1 VTDPAT
7 SNLPPNG
14 ERAVLRV
21 RGPVRPGHE
30 SVEGAIQLR
39 SDLTARLDD
48 LVAGLA
54 GDADPGDIYVG
65 WVAAA
70 EVAACPARFRAGGAD
85 GWGFPG
91 WSPPLAAAA
100 VGRVALARHLD
111 RHVVASQAAQ
121 GATPALPQPLQAV
134 KAWMKE
140 AREAPTSKV
149 AEWVT
154 DLSQQQDRAALAA
167 TAGLAARWVAGFVR
181 VVGWP
186 LPDDLRLVVDDP
198 GSPSARRGERPWRPK
213 LAARRVPV
221 AVASKP
227 DAVVGTVAPSG
238 QFDLLFHRPTSS
250 DDVTLAERADFE
262 AAAWSLA
269 VGLVPRAIVVTTGD
283 TGEQL
288 RFPVDPTVLTRG
300 ADLIAAVVEHR
311 LRAAEPPTPDHD
323 PWSDAL
329 PGSACRWCPTHDTCP
344 PGTTHLTRP
353 ARWHNGLP
361 VLTG

>member
-1 VTDPAT
+1 MTPADADTDTPADADAGT
-7 SNLPPNG
+7 DAPPPASREHG
-14 ERAVLRV
+14 
-21 RGPVRPGHE
+21 
-30 SVEGAIQLR
+30 SVEGAIRLR
-39 SDLTARLDD
+39 HDVTDRLDE

-54 GDADPGDIYVG
+54 GDADPGDVYVG

-91 WSPPLAAAA
+91 WSPPLAAGA
-100 VGRVALARHLD
+100 VGRVALARYLD
-111 RHVVASQAAQ
+111 QHVVASQAAQ
-121 GATPALPQPLQAV
+121 GAAPPLPQPLQAV

-140 AREAPTSKV
+140 ARETPTSKV

-154 DLSQQQDRAALAA
+154 DLSHQRDRATLAA
-167 TAGLAARWVAGFVR
+167 TAGLATRWIAGFVR

-198 GSPSARRGERPWRPK
+198 GSPSARRSERPWRPK
-213 LAARRVPV
+213 LAARGVPI

-238 QFDLLFHRPTSS
+238 RFDLLFHRPTSS
-250 DDVTLAERADFE
+250 DDVTLAERAAFE
-262 AAAWSLA
+262 AVAWALA
-269 VGLVPRAIVVTTGD
+269 VGLVPRAILVTTGD

-288 RFPVDPTVLTRG
+288 RFPVDAGVLARG
-300 ADLIAAVVEHR
+300 ADLVVAVVEQR
-311 LRAAEPPTPDHD
+311 IRAAEALGAGT
-323 PWSDAL
+323 WADAV
-329 PGSACRWCPTHDTCP
+329 PGPACRWCPARDDCP
-344 PGTTHLTRP
+344 PGQAWLTGP

>member
-1 VTDPAT
+1 MSA
-7 SNLPPNG
+7 
-14 ERAVLRV
+14 EFQ
-21 RGPVRPGHE
+21 
-30 SVEGAIQLR
+30 SVEGADQLR
-39 SDLTARLDD
+39 QDVTARLDEM
-48 LVAGLA
+48 VGALA
-54 GDADPGDIYVG
+54 ADADPGDIYVG

-70 EVAACPARFRAGGAD
+70 EVAGCPARFRAGGAD

-91 WSPPLAAAA
+91 WSPPLAAGA

-111 RHVVASQAAQ
+111 RHVVASQVAHGVA
-121 GATPALPQPLQAV
+121 PPLPQPLDAV
-134 KAWMKE
+134 KTWMKE
-140 AREAPTSKV
+140 ARETPTSRV
-149 AEWVT
+149 AEWVKELS
-154 DLSQQQDRAALAA
+154 DLRDRAALAA
-167 TAGLAARWVAGFVR
+167 TAGLAARWIAGFVR
-181 VVGWP
+181 VLGWP
-186 LPDDLRLVVDDP
+186 LPDGLRLVVDDP
-198 GSPSARRGERPWRPK
+198 GSPSARRGNGPWRPR
-213 LAARRVPV
+213 LLSRRMPI

-238 QFDLLFHRPTSS
+238 RFDVLIHRPTSS
-250 DDVTLAERADFE
+250 DDVTLSERAAFE

-288 RFPVDPTVLTRG
+288 RFPVDPPALTRG
-300 ADLIAAVVEHR
+300 ADLIAAVVDHR
-311 LRAAEPPTPDHD
+311 LRAAEPPTAD

-329 PGSACRWCPTHDTCP
+329 PSPACRWCPVRYDCP